1 MVAPIYIPVVA
12 LGVSFLLPLFDRFGK
27 KTVNGLFLL
36 TLTFFAAA
44 ALRWL
49 SYFSVANSPVIHVF
63 TAGFAPPL
71 SINLQVGLEEALLLA
86 AVNVLALA
94 GAVYLLDHL
103 NAAGTK
109 ARVLFLLFTLGMNG
123 LVMTRDIF
131 NLFVFL
137 EITSIAAYA
146 LIGLDL
152 KLHSLAAGFK
162 YMIAGSLASIFLLFG
177 IILLYQASGT
187 LNIDGMIAANL
198 SAGNNPLI
206 QGAIF
211 MLFLSFFIE
220 MKQFPANGWAL
231 DVYQAAHPGVAAMI
245 SAGSSGAIFFALYKI
260 FPLAGDS
267 WYLTAAISGS
277 ATFVASNWMAL
288 RQKQATRLLGYSS
301 VGQMGLL
308 LAVLGFSFYYRQ
320 PHTAY
325 GYILAALFFNHFF
338 AKAGLYWIAGIIK
351 KDKTASWSVLL
362 QNPLLLFFFGLFVLA
377 LIGFPPFA
385 GFWGKWAL
393 MMNLGGERAW
403 YAISFLLLGSLLEA
417 VYYLRWLGQAV
428 RGEPEKEPLPATDVP
443 QLTVT
448 GLFALISLAV
458 GIWLGGSLLPKD
470 FWTYAFPVI
479 LAAVVFLFDGFS
491 VYLRVSAS
499 LVVMTFLGYYLYPTA
514 QGISFYFAFIFILGG
529 MLMLMASLYKKER
542 SAGFYPLL
550 ILMFSSLA
558 VLTVADTLLGFFM
571 SWELMTVSSYL
582 LILRG
587 RKSREPALLYV
598 LFSLGGAL
606 AMLAGFAVLQAV
618 RPGAEYWAE
627 LAHAGDYAVII
638 YFLIS
643 LAFLVK
649 VAALGWHIWAPD
661 AYAEAEDDLT
671 AMLSAILSKA
681 GIWGLLLLAVFM
693 GAPLWHSLSLSTVLG
708 WLGTLTAFFATLYA
722 IFQEDAKRLL
732 AWSSI
737 GQVGYIVMGVAMM
750 SHLGWL
756 AALWHTLNHF
766 LFKGLLFLA
775 IAGVIHRTGTRN
787 MYEMGGLIKRM
798 PFTFFS
804 VLIGII
810 ALSGVPPL
818 TGFGGKWLLYEALI
832 EKGWYL
838 QAGVAFFASTIAFL
852 YCYRLIHAIF
862 LGIPKPD
869 QLQVREA
876 PFRILFPQ
884 YILIAFIFVFS
895 LKPAWLLKPLSAMVA
910 PYFTP
915 TLGWQGG
922 TAVSSLGYWNGTVM
936 MILVVF
942 IFALV
947 LLNLLW
953 MSRGSKK
960 VKPFNIV
967 YAAEKP
973 DRPQTTHYAWHFFA
987 PYQRAMRPL
996 LKPLVRHFWQGVGE
1010 WTATGGSVLRR
1021 IYNGNG
1027 QSYAMLILLF
1037 AIILFALTAGA

>member
-1 MVAPIYIPVVA
+1 MVNPIFIPVAA
-12 LGVSFLLPLFDRFGK
+12 LGMAFLLPVLERFGR
-27 KTVNGLFLL
+27 KTVNVLFFL
-36 TLTFFAAA
+36 TLGFFTAAS
-44 ALRWL
+44 LIWL
-49 SYFSVANSPVIHVF
+49 NDFFMANSPVLRVF
-63 TAGFAPPL
+63 TAGFKPPL
-71 SINLQVGLEEALLLA
+71 SINLQVGSQEAMLLA
-86 AVNVLALA
+86 AINVLSLA
-94 GAVYLLDHL
+94 GAFYLLPHL
-103 NAAGTK
+103 NVTGLK

-137 EITSIAAYA
+137 EITSIASYA
-146 LIGLDL
+146 LIGMDVRL
-152 KLHSLAAGFK
+152 KSLTAGFK

-187 LNIDGMIAANL
+187 LNIDGMIASGVTLND
-198 SAGNNPLI
+198 SPLI
-206 QGAIF
+206 QGAAF
-211 MLFLSFFIE
+211 MLFLSLFIE

-231 DVYQAAHPGVAAMI
+231 DVYQAAHPGISAMI

-260 FPLAGDS
+260 FPLAGEN
-267 WYLTAAISGS
+267 WYLAAAITGS
-277 ATFVASNWMAL
+277 TTFVISNLIAL
-288 RQKQATRLLGYSS
+288 RQRQVTRLLGYSS

-308 LAVLGFSFYYRQ
+308 LAALGFGFYVNRGRDNY
-320 PHTAY
+320 AF
-325 GYILAALFFNHFF
+325 ILAALFFNHFF
-338 AKAGLYWIAGIIK
+338 AKAGLYWIAGIVK
-351 KDKTASWSVLL
+351 KERIEEWSALRRNPVLL
-362 QNPLLLFFFGLFVLA
+362 FLTGLFILA
-377 LIGFPPFA
+377 LLGAPPFA

-393 MMNLGGERAW
+393 IMNLGREDTFWGVA
-403 YAISFLLLGSLLEA
+403 LLLFGSLLEA
-417 VYYLRWLGQAV
+417 AFLLRWFGLAMRGATHDDIQPSPAV
-428 RGEPEKEPLPATDVP
+428 REIF
-443 QLTVT
+443 VT
-448 GLFALISLAV
+448 GLFALISLT
-458 GIWLGGSLLPKD
+458 LGARFGYMRLTADL
-470 FWTYAFPVI
+470 WTYVFPLI
-479 LAAVVFLFDGFS
+479 LAAILFLFEGFS
-491 VYLRVSAS
+491 VYLRVMAS
-499 LVVMTFLGYYLYPTA
+499 LVVMLFFGFYLYPLE
-514 QGISFYFAFIFILGG
+514 QGLAFYFSLIFIGG
-529 MLMLMASLYKKER
+529 GLLMLLATLYQPRR
-542 SAGFYPLL
+542 SAGYYPLL
-550 ILMFSSLA
+550 VLMFSSMA
-558 VLTVADTLLGFFM
+558 VLTASKTQLGFFM
-571 SWELMTVSSYL
+571 NWELMTFSSYL
-582 LILRG
+582 LIIRG
-587 RKSREPALLYV
+587 KKSRKAAWLYA

-606 AMLAGFAVLQAV
+606 AMLAGFSVLQLI
-618 RPGAEYWAE
+618 RPGAEL
-627 LAHAGDYAVII
+627 LADLAYAGEYGGVI
-638 YFLIS
+638 FTLIS
-643 LAFLVK
+643 MAFLVK

-693 GAPLWHSLSLSTVLG
+693 GAPLWHSLSLNTVLG

-804 VLIGII
+804 VMIGII

-915 TLGWQGG
+915 TLGWQGD

-973 DRPQTTHYAWHFFA
+973 DRPQTTHYAWHFFT

-996 LKPLVRHFWQGVGE
+996 LKPLIRHFWQGVGE

-1027 QSYAMLILLF
+1027 QSYAMLILLL